1 MKKKKIKNVDEKVY
15 ILVTNKILSQ
25 LGRQQASSQQAD
37 HGTAGRRTPG
47 RQGRGVQGSR
57 RMAGHRVDNRS

>member
-1 MKKKKIKNVDEKVY
+1 MKKKKKIKNVDEKVY

-37 HGTAGRRTPG
+37 HGTAGRRAQDTRAPG
-47 RQGRGVQGSR
+47 PRRAGQQAHGGAQGG
-57 RMAGHRVDNRS
+57 